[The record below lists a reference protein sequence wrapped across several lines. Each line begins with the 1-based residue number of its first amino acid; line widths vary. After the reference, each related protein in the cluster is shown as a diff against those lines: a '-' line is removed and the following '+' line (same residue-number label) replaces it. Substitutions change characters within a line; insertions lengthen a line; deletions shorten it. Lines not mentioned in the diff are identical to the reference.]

1 MMYETLYSEFKNAIP
16 ESVPFLEQAEKM
28 YDLDESD
35 GQHVLFG
42 LAIERYV
49 YDRLLEKDIATIQ
62 KIASFIEEME
72 TASDERIVD
81 VIEQTVI
88 EHLISSDRILVASFD
103 SIWGT
108 ETKKAFKSIATFGS
122 LVSMP

>member
-49 YDRLLEKDIATIQ
+49 YDRLLEKDIETIQ

-88 EHLISSDRILVASFD
+88 EHLISSVTGRINYKKRFNVWKD
-103 SIWGT
+103 SIIYILNEFYT
-108 ETKKAFKSIATFGS
+108 DND
-122 LVSMP
+122 